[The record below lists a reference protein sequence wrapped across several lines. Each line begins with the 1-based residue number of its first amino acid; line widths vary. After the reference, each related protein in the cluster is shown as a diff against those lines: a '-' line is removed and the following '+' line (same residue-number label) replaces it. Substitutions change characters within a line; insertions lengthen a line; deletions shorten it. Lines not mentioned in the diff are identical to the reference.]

1 MLDAGDA
8 MRSVISKRTVC
19 LNGFSKTMGE
29 GLHEILIAITITV
42 KEVAAEIKGIR
53 DKMKRA
59 SPNRKEERPIM
70 QITQTRGM

>member
-1 MLDAGDA
+1 MLGAGDA
-8 MRSVISKRTVC
+8 TKLAISRKTVC
-19 LNGFSKTMGE
+19 LNDSSKTMGE

-42 KEVAAEIKGIR
+42 EEVAAEIKGIR

-59 SPNRKEERPIM
+59 SPSRKEERPIM

>member
-19 LNGFSKTMGE
+19 PKGSSKTMEE

-42 KEVAAEIKGIR
+42 EEVVAEIKGIK
-53 DKMKRA
+53 D
-59 SPNRKEERPIM
+59 
-70 QITQTRGM
+70 GMR